1 MNISWTCKWV
11 GCGFKQAVVIEE
23 FGPAVDHCFK
33 CKRASRIVVA
43 KRSDGKP
50 VVIDSRPLP
59 ED

>member
-1 MNISWTCKWV
+1 
-11 GCGFKQAVVIEE
+11 VVIEE